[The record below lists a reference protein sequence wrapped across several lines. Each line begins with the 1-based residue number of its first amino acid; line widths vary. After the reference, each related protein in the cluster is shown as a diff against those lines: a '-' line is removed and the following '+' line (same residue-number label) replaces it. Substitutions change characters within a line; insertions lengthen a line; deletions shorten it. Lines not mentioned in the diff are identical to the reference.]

1 MEPNDKEP
9 APAAN
14 RAPVVK
20 NLHVEK
26 LVEFYTAIADAL
38 IYAGL
43 SGNQLNSIFAGHV
56 HIECVECGFELSGND
71 LSVLT
76 LTPAETRLDDPR
88 LARLRQGYCGR
99 KDCNSKYFTVT
110 LSPHPELDW
119 AGVIARVESHGSS
132 PVSDQAESP
141 MGGSPMIR
149 ADRTPSAF
157 SKPHVRLVAGI
168 AILLALL
175 LGKYWLSNGTL
186 PGFSPKPKYQVDPAS
201 LIQDAR

>member
-1 MEPNDKEP
+1 MDPNDKEP
-9 APAAN
+9 APAAI

-20 NLHVEK
+20 NLHLEK
-26 LVEFYTAIADAL
+26 LVGFYTAIADAL

-56 HIECVECGFELSGND
+56 HIECVECGFELNGND

-119 AGVIARVESHGSS
+119 AGVIAQVESRSAS
-132 PVSDQAESP
+132 PVSDQTAAP
-141 MGGSPMIR
+141 VDGSPIVR
-149 ADRTPSAF
+149 ADRPPSAV
-157 SKPHVRLVAGI
+157 SKPPVRLVVGI
-168 AILLALL
+168 VILLALL

-201 LIQDAR
+201 LNQDAR